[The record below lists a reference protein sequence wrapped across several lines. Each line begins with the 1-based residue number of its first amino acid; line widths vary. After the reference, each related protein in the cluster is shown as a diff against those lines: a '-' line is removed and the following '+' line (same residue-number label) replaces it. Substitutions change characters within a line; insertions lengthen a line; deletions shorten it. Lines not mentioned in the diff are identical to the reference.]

1 MREKAIASF
10 RLLWPRIMPGSGYAR
25 GSGIVGQIAVG
36 SDLIGVN
43 EIIQD
48 VAGAGVVAA
57 GVGVVGIPQ
66 TVPQVDILISYFRRS
81 QYPP

>member
-1 MREKAIASF
+1 
-10 RLLWPRIMPGSGYAR
+10 MPGSGYAR

-48 VAGAGVVAA
+48 AAGAGVGAA